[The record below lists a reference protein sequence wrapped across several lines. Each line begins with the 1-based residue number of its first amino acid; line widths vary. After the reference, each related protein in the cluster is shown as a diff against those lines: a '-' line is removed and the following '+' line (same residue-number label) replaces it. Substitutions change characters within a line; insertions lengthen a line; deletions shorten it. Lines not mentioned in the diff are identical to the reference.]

1 MEQNWVKKFRILN
14 ISLVISGA
22 LNIGLIA
29 AFVAFSLQDRSSF
42 GFGVSNETA
51 TLKEKKLSNSAA
63 LFAMAKLTFRELVTL
78 LTNRDLIEEGYSKRD
93 LALSALVAFHHF
105 NLEKALGA
113 SIPQKR
119 EISLDNETIGLYPGL
134 SEEAFEAVIR
144 FAYEEKWPLTS
155 KGLFFLLQKNVRDES
170 LEQAF
175 MITPEFYAVQILF
188 QKTDAP
194 QEPSTLLR
202 LALEGNWE
210 LLERFAKEQ
219 EQLLDFSL
227 EKRRRLLLSYL
238 AHKSKVAAE
247 LLLKTDFAFSQKRL
261 DDRGIFDM
269 LSLLT
274 ERTEESEA
282 FCHALASSPRSDA
295 IRAASRDKIFL
306 FTGAPIVA
314 QEGNSL
320 FPTDPVSAPAPTL
333 VQARYHTVSPGESLW
348 KIAREYKVKVDEI
361 VLLNG
366 IDKDRLYPG
375 MTLKIPD

>member
-1 MEQNWVKKFRILN
+1 MDQNLVKKFRMLN

-29 AFVAFSLQDRSSF
+29 AFISFSMQDRASF
-42 GFGVSNETA
+42 GFSASKET
-51 TLKEKKLSNSAA
+51 TPLKEKKLSNSAE

-78 LTNRDLIEEGYSKRD
+78 LTNRDLVEEGYSKRD

-119 EISLDNETIGLYPGL
+119 EFSWENESIALYPGL
-134 SEEAFEAVIR
+134 SEEAFTAVIR

-155 KGLFFLLQKNVRDES
+155 KGLFFLLQKNVKDES

-175 MITPEFYAVQILF
+175 MITPEFYAVQLLF
-188 QKTDAP
+188 QKTEATQDPA
-194 QEPSTLLR
+194 TLLH
-202 LALEGNWE
+202 LTLEGNWG
-210 LLERFAKEQ
+210 LLEQFAKEQ
-219 EQLLDFSL
+219 QQLLDFSV

-247 LLLKTDFAFSQKRL
+247 LLLKTDFTFSQKRL
-261 DDRGIFDM
+261 DDRGILDL
-269 LSLLT
+269 LSLLNQ
-274 ERTEESEA
+274 RTEESEA
-282 FCHALASSPRSDA
+282 FCRTLAASPRSDA
-295 IRAASRDKIFL
+295 IRKASQDKIL
-306 FTGAPIVA
+306 LLTGAPIASKEAVT
-314 QEGNSL
+314 L
-320 FPTDPVSAPAPTL
+320 PVPPLA
-333 VQARYHTVSPGESLW
+333 QARYHTVGPGESLW
-348 KIAREYKVKVDEI
+348 KIAREYKVKVDDI